1 MRWIQSRVGELS
13 LYPLAD
19 NGIVLAALAS
29 HSGPHRRRGALS
41 YPHVDDVAK
50 FKDPEQD
57 RQQDKGNGQDRLKR
71 FLPSLSRQT
80 SVSQCVWVSF
90 WTMSFIFD
98 TRPVFHIIT
107 PTTRV
112 PKITAAPITHS
123 RVDCPNRTLLFMM
136 SSSPNPLPKRASN
149 DPPEERDHD
158 QYHELW
164 QVDRCQDSHQFR
176 ADA

>member
-112 PKITAAPITHS
+112 PTYVSQGDLSSYDDPLLESQEVLLGGSPGGYVREIAAGHP
-123 RVDCPNRTLLFMM
+123 
-136 SSSPNPLPKRASN
+136 
-149 DPPEERDHD
+149 
-158 QYHELW
+158 
-164 QVDRCQDSHQFR
+164 
-176 ADA
+176 